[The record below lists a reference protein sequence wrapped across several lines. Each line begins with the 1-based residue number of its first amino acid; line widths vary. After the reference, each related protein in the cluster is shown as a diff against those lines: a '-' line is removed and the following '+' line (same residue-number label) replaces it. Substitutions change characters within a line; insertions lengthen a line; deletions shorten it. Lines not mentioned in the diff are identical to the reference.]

1 MKILDFMSFN
11 VEWFLTT
18 QGMLITGGVL
28 LLLIALIILL
38 TSGKKEDDT
47 DPTTDIASAVVAND
61 FGINAAIPSQVEQPQ
76 VVVPEIPT
84 LEPVAPV
91 TPISQPEV
99 SQPVNLGMGIA
110 DMAPMSQPV
119 SQSPV
124 GVVNPEPTLEQ
135 QPVVPPVLE
144 INPVP
149 AQPEVIAQDMPTFE
163 PVAPV
168 VEPTPVAPS
177 ISEINIPDPI
187 AIANAN
193 VEEVPTIQPVV
204 EQPVEPVQ
212 SIPQQPAVSIYGG
225 VNPTQDIFKPAE
237 SVKPVIYGGADPL
250 ENTGAIPKVDIA
262 PVVEQPAP
270 EAKVVEPVVQ
280 TPLFSE
286 TAVVNNEPATVI
298 PAAPQVE
305 EIQSSS
311 DEIEE
316 LLF

>member
-1 MKILDFMSFN
+1 MPCRL
-11 VEWFLTT
+11 
-18 QGMLITGGVL
+18 
-28 LLLIALIILL
+28 
-38 TSGKKEDDT
+38 
-47 DPTTDIASAVVAND
+47 P
-61 FGINAAIPSQVEQPQ
+61 P
-76 VVVPEIPT
+76 
-84 LEPVAPV
+84 
-91 TPISQPEV
+91 
-99 SQPVNLGMGIA
+99 
-110 DMAPMSQPV
+110 QPV

-168 VEPTPVAPS
+168 AEPTPVVS
-177 ISEINIPDPI
+177 NVSEINIPDPI

-193 VEEVPTIQPVV
+193 IEVEPIIQPAV

-212 SIPQQPAVSIYGG
+212 SIPQQTPVSIYGG
-225 VNPTQDIFKPAE
+225 VNPTQDIYKPAE

-262 PVVEQPAP
+262 PVIEQPAP
-270 EAKVVEPVVQ
+270 EVKVVEPISQ
-280 TPLFSE
+280 APLFSE

-298 PAAPQVE
+298 SETPQVE
-305 EIQSSS
+305 TIQSSD
-311 DEIEE
+311 DEVEE